1 MSSSTWDVQ
10 LIEKRNKKIVE
21 KYIYLYDV
29 KRMRFDDVMFSLQWE
44 HFFLTERTIKEIL
57 RDNKVE
63 LPYRAQLKQEYKGL
77 SLKEARN
84 NKLIKRFDYLF
95 EKQRMRIDD
104 ALEFLRNEEF
114 FLQPTT
120 IEQIVTRWSYYEP
133 DKELTL
139 FD

>member
-95 EKQRMRIDD
+95 EKKRMRIDD